1 LWVAGH
7 SLGGALANLFS
18 AQMVNDYP
26 GSEDAIGGVYTFGQP
41 RVGDLY
47 VVFLFGP
54 DPTRPVASAQRST
67 NTNRQY
73 AQFVNE
79 KMGQRFFRFVN
90 GNDLIPRLPLGIPSW
105 YLFPFLFL
113 FFLF

>member
-1 LWVAGH
+1 
-7 SLGGALANLFS
+7 LAQTPLARLPVLNE
-18 AQMVNDYP
+18 A
-26 GSEDAIGGVYTFGQP
+26 
-41 RVGDLY
+41 
-47 VVFLFGP
+47 
-54 DPTRPVASAQRST
+54 PTNT

-105 YLFPFLFL
+105 Y
-113 FFLF
+113 FFS

>member
-1 LWVAGH
+1 
-7 SLGGALANLFS
+7 LASRASVTCTPFS
-18 AQMVNDYP
+18 
-26 GSEDAIGGVYTFGQP
+26 F
-41 RVGDLY
+41 
-47 VVFLFGP
+47 FFGP
-54 DPTRPVASAQRST
+54 YPTRPIASSHST

-105 YLFPFLFL
+105 YFSPIIKYLKVKLFNYFSFLIIVII
-113 FFLF
+113 